1 MTSTWCSPRMPPAGC
16 STTASTAGAHAP
28 TPLSTAETGPNA
40 RQIRDQSPLG
50 SGASVGKPIT
60 EARGVGRRPAG
71 PDRGRAR
78 SGAKRSSRPMNTVSS
93 AARSSALSLKP
104 ADAVSTAPVVAAGL
118 IGGWLIARE
127 TGIRPLG
134 GVALGAA
141 GLYAGRTW
149 LARRGAATTAVLGA
163 TYVLGFGLSHPLAK
177 KIGAWPAV
185 LTVTGVAAGAA
196 AVLSDAAY
204 GEWTPAAPQD

>member
-1 MTSTWCSPRMPPAGC
+1 
-16 STTASTAGAHAP
+16 
-28 TPLSTAETGPNA
+28 
-40 RQIRDQSPLG
+40 
-50 SGASVGKPIT
+50 
-60 EARGVGRRPAG
+60 
-71 PDRGRAR
+71 
-78 SGAKRSSRPMNTVSS
+78 MNTRSP

-163 TYVLGFGLSHPLAK
+163 TYVLGFGLSHRSEEHTSELQSRGHLVCRLLLEK
-177 KIGAWPAV
+177 KK
-185 LTVTGVAAGAA
+185 TQ
-196 AVLSDAAY
+196 
-204 GEWTPAAPQD
+204 E